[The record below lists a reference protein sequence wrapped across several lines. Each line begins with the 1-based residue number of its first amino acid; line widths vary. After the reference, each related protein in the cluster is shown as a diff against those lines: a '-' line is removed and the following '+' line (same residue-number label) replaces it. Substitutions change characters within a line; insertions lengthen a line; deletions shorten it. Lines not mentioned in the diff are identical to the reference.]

1 MVNDSHPDE
10 SGKDNGALSRFEDD
24 GTPVEMVGTDVDI
37 EVGYELDDGTTSSGL
52 FTVTPEAATEELD
65 RTLTFDGTDTGQTD
79 YEVAVS
85 GEIEDDPDNGSFD
98 DDDSIEGSIATGSVD
113 DDIDGYRF
121 SGEVVGIEV
130 DGDAA
135 ILVDGEEVEPDSLI
149 LPNYVVF
156 DADSSQTETTYD
168 VEVSGDFVNDPLLGP
183 LEDSDGLDGSTAA
196 GTVTGDDRDG
206 FRFSGDLVSL
216 RLDGEANVTF
226 EDTDG

>member
-1 MVNDSHPDE
+1 V
-10 SGKDNGALSRFEDD
+10 ALSRFEAD
-24 GTPVEMVGTDVDI
+24 GTPIEMVGKDVDI
-37 EVGYELDDGTTSSGL
+37 EVGYELEDGTTSTDL

-85 GEIEDDPDNGSFD
+85 GEIEDDPDKGSFD

-113 DDIDGYRF
+113 GDIDGYRF

-135 ILVDGEEVEPDSLI
+135 ILVDGEAVEPDSLI
-149 LPNYVVF
+149 LPNYIVF